1 MTLADALDALRNPV
15 RTVQDVAQGIFNL
28 EKEGASLQVELLSAR
43 GDTEGA
49 KALQRSLDTAGFT
62 DAEVALYDYNTALQA
77 QIDTL
82 ISASEAATES
92 AAAAAT
98 VADNLA
104 NSLQALQNTSASLE
118 VELLR
123 AQGDTTGAAALQR
136 SLDTAGFT
144 AAELAI
150 YDYNTALQAQIDTL
164 AAAAAVAEQRTG
176 LEGSLLS
183 ALGETATLRQRELAA
198 LDPSNRAL
206 QSMIYTV
213 TDAQSAISGLTT
225 DIARLDQIAA
235 QASTLSNSIQV
246 ALGGTDNTA
255 SATAEDR
262 LTAVGSLI
270 NSINSAI
277 STDTAAAQ
285 KALTDGAAAS
295 QAAIESAN
303 AAMQAGYTS
312 QIEAAE
318 KMVDLGKT
326 LRDYVQ
332 GLLVGSLSALT
343 PEQQLAQARQ
353 DYEQSLS
360 GARAGD
366 TDAQAALTG
375 NATTYLELARSFDA
389 ESYRS
394 VFADVTGTLGNFGT
408 SALTEGQQ
416 AAQAAQ
422 SQIDALTSIS
432 SYSSQT
438 TAAVLTGNVISDSN
452 RAALESLLGITAQ
465 IEAAAVIDR
474 ADKQAQ
480 ITVETERMEAIR
492 ASLSDD
498 GVIATSSLTTAGVM
512 TSFAAQQASD
522 NATLV
527 TEIKS
532 LNARIAQLEATIV
545 SATGAQIQ
553 TAVTVGQQTA
563 QAVSTAVSV
572 AVDSAANA
580 PVVA

>member
-1 MTLADALDALRNPV
+1 M
-15 RTVQDVAQGIFNL
+15 
-28 EKEGASLQVELLSAR
+28 
-43 GDTEGA
+43 
-49 KALQRSLDTAGFT
+49 
-62 DAEVALYDYNTALQA
+62 
-77 QIDTL
+77 
-82 ISASEAATES
+82 
-92 AAAAAT
+92 
-98 VADNLA
+98 
-104 NSLQALQNTSASLE
+104 
-118 VELLR
+118 
-123 AQGDTTGAAALQR
+123 
-136 SLDTAGFT
+136 
-144 AAELAI
+144 
-150 YDYNTALQAQIDTL
+150 
-164 AAAAAVAEQRTG
+164 
-176 LEGSLLS
+176 
-183 ALGETATLRQRELAA
+183 
-198 LDPSNRAL
+198 
-206 QSMIYTV
+206 
-213 TDAQSAISGLTT
+213 
-225 DIARLDQIAA
+225 
-235 QASTLSNSIQV
+235 
-246 ALGGTDNTA
+246 
-255 SATAEDR
+255 
-262 LTAVGSLI
+262 
-270 NSINSAI
+270 
-277 STDTAAAQ
+277 
-285 KALTDGAAAS
+285 
-295 QAAIESAN
+295 
-303 AAMQAGYTS
+303 
-312 QIEAAE
+312 
-318 KMVDLGKT
+318 
-326 LRDYVQ
+326 Q

-366 TDAQAALTG
+366 ADAQAALTG

-432 SYSSQT
+432 GYSSQT
-438 TAAVLTGNVISDSN
+438 TAAVLTGNVISDAN
-452 RAALESLLGITAQ
+452 RAALESLLGITAE

-527 TEIKS
+527 GEIKS
-532 LNARIAQLEATIV
+532 LNARIAQLEATLV
-545 SATGAQIQ
+545 SAAGAQMQI
-553 TAVTVGQQTA
+553 AVQVGAQTA